1 VDTRMGHLDGVGGG
15 GLGGPCTVRPQ
26 GLATAGMGSVTSQ
39 ALTLG
44 CRGVGVGGHGGIGGR
59 STDLASPISREPRAF
74 SDTVHT
80 PSLDSDS

>member
-1 VDTRMGHLDGVGGG
+1 MDTRMGHLDGVGGG

-44 CRGVGVGGHGGIGGR
+44 CRGVGVGGHG
-59 STDLASPISREPRAF
+59 E
-74 SDTVHT
+74 
-80 PSLDSDS
+80 